1 MGIASHH
8 RRLTR
13 LEAASGTAK
22 TEPLVFSLSEW
33 AEGAPLAFEKGEEET
48 IARMKANALDRLV
61 AAGKI
66 EDQDRER
73 VQFIVRVL
81 VRPSRPEQLEPYG
94 GQCA

>member
-1 MGIASHH
+1 ME
-8 RRLTR
+8 T
-13 LEAASGTAK
+13 ASGVTK
-22 TEPLVFSLSEW
+22 TEPLVFCLSEW

-73 VQFIVRVL
+73 VQFIVYIL
-81 VRPSRPEQLEPYG
+81 VDPPKREDAACPS
-94 GQCA
+94 